1 MVWSD
6 RYKKFLNPGNTN
18 GYEIVNLY
26 RDGKGYGKLV
36 HHLVAEAFIPNDDPT
51 KDTVD
56 HIDGNKQN
64 NEVSNLRW
72 LNRAENTRLAMK
84 RR

>member
-18 GYEIVNLY
+18 GYESVSLY

-36 HHLVAEAFIPNDDPT
+36 HRLVAEAFIPNNDPT

-56 HIDGNKQN
+56 HIDGNKLN
-64 NEVSNLRW
+64 NNVSNLR
-72 LNRAENTRLAMK
+72 
-84 RR
+84 